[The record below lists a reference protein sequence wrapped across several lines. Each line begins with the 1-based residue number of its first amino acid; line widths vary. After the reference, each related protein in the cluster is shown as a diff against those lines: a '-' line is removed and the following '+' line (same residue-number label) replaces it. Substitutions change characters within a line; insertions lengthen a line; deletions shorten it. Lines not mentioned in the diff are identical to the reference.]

1 MFNWLDEKP
10 EIVSRKPIKYILKT
24 VIEYVDIKIASLKY
38 SSLAQSQD
46 LFNKYPQNYIYYIN
60 Q

>member
-24 VIEYVDIKIASLKY
+24 VIEYADIKIASLE
-38 SSLAQSQD
+38 
-46 LFNKYPQNYIYYIN
+46 
-60 Q
+60 